1 MKFYTYLWLREDG
14 TPYYIGKGS
23 GRRAH
28 ERHGHSVHMPPKDRI
43 VIYPADSEA
52 DAFETEIALIWYYG
66 RKDLGTGYLYN
77 HTDGGD
83 NPPSQKGVKR
93 SAKHVAALVN
103 SRKGKTIS
111 EQHRQALR
119 MSMYGNTRTLGQ
131 KRSEEFKKK
140 MRDIR
145 NAAVKEKRLKSEVA
159 HA

>member
-111 EQHRQALR
+111 EQPFCFNQSLFIFVFP
-119 MSMYGNTRTLGQ
+119 YGISLSNPG
-131 KRSEEFKKK
+131 KNF
-140 MRDIR
+140 I
-145 NAAVKEKRLKSEVA
+145 EVVRGFI
-159 HA
+159 